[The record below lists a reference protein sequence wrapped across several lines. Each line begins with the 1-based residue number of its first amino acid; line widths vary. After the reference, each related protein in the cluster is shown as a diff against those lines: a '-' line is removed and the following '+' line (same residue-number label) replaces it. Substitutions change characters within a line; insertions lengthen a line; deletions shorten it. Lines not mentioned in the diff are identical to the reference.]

1 MIAFVLKISAPVK
14 CTQKIIFFS
23 KPAHPAEAAA
33 CFQQIPLLSE
43 SFINLFS
50 SDCFKYRIIKKIKS
64 IKTSKPVI
72 EFNSITID
80 VYTETAPKTMGFLL
94 NR

>member
-1 MIAFVLKISAPVK
+1 MNPITSVQWCNNFEYLKMIAFVLKISAPVK

-43 SFINLFS
+43 SFINLF
-50 SDCFKYRIIKKIKS
+50 
-64 IKTSKPVI
+64 
-72 EFNSITID
+72 
-80 VYTETAPKTMGFLL
+80 
-94 NR
+94 